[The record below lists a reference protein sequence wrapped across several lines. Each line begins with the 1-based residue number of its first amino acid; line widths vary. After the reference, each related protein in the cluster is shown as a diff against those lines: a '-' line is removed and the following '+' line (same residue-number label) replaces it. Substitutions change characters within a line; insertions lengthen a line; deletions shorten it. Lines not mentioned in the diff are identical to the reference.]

1 MEGVKEC
8 ACRITFGIRA
18 VKFHQPYNGLS
29 KQKPERCVC
38 KIPMPEQ
45 CTTILVCHVG
55 KFLQRLEL
63 EENIQMQAVILRYLM
78 TQSYEHVFFVAF
90 FRQNL
95 YVEYIE
101 QDFLVKVYSAT
112 GYVTCVALS
121 YASSKF
127 WGQST

>member
-1 MEGVKEC
+1 
-8 ACRITFGIRA
+8 
-18 VKFHQPYNGLS
+18 
-29 KQKPERCVC
+29 
-38 KIPMPEQ
+38 MPEQ
-45 CTTILVCHVG
+45 CATVLACHVRE
-55 KFLQRLEL
+55 FLERLEL
-63 EENIQMQAVILRYLM
+63 EENIEMQVGILRYLVA
-78 TQSYEHVFFVAF
+78 QGCKHVLFVAL
-90 FRQNL
+90 FRQNS

>member
-8 ACRITFGIRA
+8 VCRIAFGIRA

-29 KQKPERCVC
+29 HQKPERCVC

-55 KFLQRLEL
+55 KFLERFEL
-63 EENIQMQAVILRYLM
+63 EENIEMQVVILRYLV
-78 TQSYEHVFFVAF
+78 TQGCEHVFFVAL
-90 FRQNL
+90 FRQNS

-101 QDFLVKVYSAT
+101 QDFLVKIYSAT
-112 GYVTCVALS
+112 GYVTFVAPS

-127 WGQST
+127 

>member
-1 MEGVKEC
+1 
-8 ACRITFGIRA
+8 
-18 VKFHQPYNGLS
+18 
-29 KQKPERCVC
+29 
-38 KIPMPEQ
+38 MPEQ
-45 CTTILVCHVG
+45 CATVLVCHVG
-55 KFLQRLEL
+55 KFLERLEL
-63 EENIQMQAVILRYLM
+63 EENIEMQAVILRYLVA
-78 TQSYEHVFFVAF
+78 QGCEHVLFVAL
-90 FRQNL
+90 FRQNS